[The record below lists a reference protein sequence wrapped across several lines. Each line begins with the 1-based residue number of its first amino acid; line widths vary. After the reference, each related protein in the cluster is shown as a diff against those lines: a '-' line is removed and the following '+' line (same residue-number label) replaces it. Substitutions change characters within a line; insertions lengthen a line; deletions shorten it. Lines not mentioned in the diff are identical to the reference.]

1 MHIFFTEGPSATKG
15 KGRKRQR
22 APSSESEGG
31 KKAKGDDIPAAKTPV
46 KASSAGA
53 SSSPAKSPAGVNRWV
68 IPIINGSLWIFE
80 FECYAIYRRNA
91 VLFTRKKQNAAAKE
105 TDESGGAVEEGGLT
119 GGNTGKQG

>member
-1 MHIFFTEGPSATKG
+1 MHIFFTEGSSATKG

-53 SSSPAKSPAGVNRWV
+53 NSSPAKSPAGVNR
-68 IPIINGSLWIFE
+68 
-80 FECYAIYRRNA
+80 
-91 VLFTRKKQNAAAKE
+91 
-105 TDESGGAVEEGGLT
+105 
-119 GGNTGKQG
+119 